1 MSDIIIIKILYCT
14 IIMQLKFT
22 LGLHTWIET
31 SVKNSLWQNHPWRLV
46 YIYIVRPQGSCTY
59 INLKGLI
66 HCIIVLDVKECLRK
80 GSRKCCMIAICTS
93 VESSC
98 STTCAHARMHAH
110 LLDGACLTQSVHIY
124 NIVKLYSDYNY
135 TFYLIF
141 YNYPEI

>member
-31 SVKNSLWQNHPWRLV
+31 SVKNSLWQSHPWRLV

-59 INLKGLI
+59 I
-66 HCIIVLDVKECLRK
+66 K
-80 GSRKCCMIAICTS
+80 GSYSLHHRSGCEWVPQEGVKKMLYDSDMYASQFQLQHYVCPCTHACPSVGWCMPNSKCTY
-93 VESSC
+93 
-98 STTCAHARMHAH
+98 
-110 LLDGACLTQSVHIY
+110 IY